1 MPKRTKTMGLCWF
14 LCVVSLLAVASDG
27 NKSTTKDVPPKLI
40 YTADPEYTP
49 SARHDRIQ
57 GVVTVTLNVDA
68 DGVPHDMKVVR
79 GLRSDLDKKA
89 IEAVGKWRF
98 TPAIKD
104 GKPTAV
110 FVNVQVAFRLY

>member
-27 NKSTTKDVPPKLI
+27 NKSITKDVPPKLI
-40 YTADPEYTP
+40 YTPDPEYTP

-57 GVVTVTLNVDA
+57 GVVT
-68 DGVPHDMKVVR
+68 

-89 IEAVGKWRF
+89 IEAVSKWRF
-98 TPAIKD
+98 NPAIKD

-110 FVNVQVAFRLY
+110 SVDVQVSFRLY

>member
-1 MPKRTKTMGLCWF
+1 LAGF
-14 LCVVSLLAVASDG
+14 LFVVGLLAVASDG
-27 NKSTTKDVPPKLI
+27 NKSATKDVPPKPI
-40 YTADPEYTP
+40 YTPDPEYTP
-49 SARHDRIQ
+49 AARHDKVQ
-57 GVVTVTLNVDA
+57 GVVMVRLNLDA
-68 DGVPHDMKVVR
+68 DGIPHDMKVVR

-110 FVNVQVAFRLY
+110 SVNVQVSFRLY